1 MVYRFY
7 FATLA
12 LALALPMAVS
22 SFAPPPSNLH
32 SSSQRTIH
40 AGPVAR
46 ARAPVAPTKVSIRQ
60 QQTRHYFF
68 GNTNK
73 ARGAA
78 KEEYVDYPE
87 AKQATYDLRPGPF
100 GFGPETIVYP
110 LLKQT
115 QLQDRKLKVIY
126 NAKKD
131 GWDTRS
137 FHQKVDGKGASVV
150 LAKVRGQWIGGYNP
164 RGWASLG
171 GARSSVA
178 AFLFYQKNL
187 LGGFQKLRA
196 SRTGSMAC
204 AKDEYGAGIYFGADS
219 LIIPLDARRPRVVT
233 SRLGYYFEEGPQKKS
248 TLLPVKGADATVDEL
263 YVVAG
268 VYADGEI
275 IPNSGGV
282 SELGF
287 Y

>member
-1 MVYRFY
+1 MQLISTFC

-12 LALALPMAVS
+12 LALPVS
-22 SFAPPPSNLH
+22 SFTQSNWH
-32 SSSQRTIH
+32 SSQRTSH
-40 AGPVAR
+40 H
-46 ARAPVAPTKVSIRQ
+46 TQTSNNSIRQ
-60 QQTRHYFF
+60 QHTKQYFF
-68 GNTNK
+68 GNSK
-73 ARGAA
+73 SAV
-78 KEEYVDYPE
+78 EEDTSYPE

-100 GFGPETIVYP
+100 GFGPETLVYP

-131 GWDTRS
+131 GWDTQS
-137 FHQKVDGKGASVV
+137 FHRMVDGKGASVV

-178 AFLFYQKNL
+178 AFLFYKKL
-187 LGGFQKLRA
+187 FGGWQKLRVA
-196 SRTGSMAC
+196 RTGSAAC
-204 AKDEYGAGIYFGADS
+204 AKDEYNTGIFFGADS
-219 LIIPLDARRPRVVT
+219 LVIPLESDRPRLVT
-233 SRLGYYFEEGPQKKS
+233 SRLGYYFECGPEDRS
-248 TLLPVKGADATVDEL
+248 TLLPVKGADAKVDEL

-268 VYADGEI
+268 IYDKGEI
-275 IPNSGGV
+275 IPNAGGV